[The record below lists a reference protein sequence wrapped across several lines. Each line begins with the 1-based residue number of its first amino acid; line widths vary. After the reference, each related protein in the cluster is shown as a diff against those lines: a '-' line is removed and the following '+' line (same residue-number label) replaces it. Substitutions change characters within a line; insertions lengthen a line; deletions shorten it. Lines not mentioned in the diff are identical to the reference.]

1 LICLRISTKRRRAVE
16 INPRNETALVN
27 LWHRARCRYAVTGD
41 IGVIEEAV
49 SVPRAALRIDPGNEA
64 ALAVLARLGESRG
77 PADTE
82 VPGPAPRD
90 SRDQGSQSQCLFSEQ
105 VRVVE
110 VSYRNAIEV
119 ILGGSGFLMVGAML
133 MLRIVRD
140 WSSARR
146 AGAVAA
152 TMTESAARRST
163 TYADLA
169 EWLAH
174 GILGLHG
181 AGDEGPQGS
190 RKRIRLRAAACRR

>member
-1 LICLRISTKRRRAVE
+1 L
-16 INPRNETALVN
+16 
-27 LWHRARCRYAVTGD
+27 
-41 IGVIEEAV
+41 
-49 SVPRAALRIDPGNEA
+49 
-64 ALAVLARLGESRG
+64 LAEVSRG
-77 PADTE
+77 
-82 VPGPAPRD
+82 
-90 SRDQGSQSQCLFSEQ
+90 
-105 VRVVE
+105 VE

-181 AGDEGPQGS
+181 AGDEGPQGR